1 MDSLMKRTRRNTGFS
16 LIEMATVVGIIA
28 ILAALAYAALEVLP
42 QRTRLTG
49 GALEF
54 AAVVS
59 SARSHAYGRN
69 QRVAVV
75 INADTDSPRGK
86 PIRYWVVVDKWSNLA
101 AAMKAKPDWS
111 TLEDLKPGAPAPAAS
126 EFPLFDSGHFNPSVR
141 VLTPGFIHAVG
152 RVAHKGCTTVMG
164 DRIGLAQGQ
173 PKVRSDIFPPPF
185 CFVPSESG
193 CTFCSGDGNAQPYRG
208 VIFFEPDGGVVFANA
223 EGKPTDVDGDTI
235 PEGAASLT
243 FLPVGG
249 GGVQSAQAI
258 VITNT
263 GLVRTFSTSR

>member
-1 MDSLMKRTRRNTGFS
+1 MKRTRRNSGFS
-16 LIEMATVVGIIA
+16 LVEMATVVGIVA

-54 AAVVS
+54 AAVIS

-69 QRVAVV
+69 QRVAVLL
-75 INADTDSPRGK
+75 NADVESAGK
-86 PIRYWVVVDKWSNLA
+86 PIRYWVLVDKWSNLA
-101 AAMKAKPDWS
+101 AAMKAKPNWS
-111 TLEDLKPGAPAPAAS
+111 ALEDLLPGTPAPPGS
-126 EFPLFDSGHFNPSVR
+126 EFPLFDSGNFNPSVR
-141 VLTPGFIHAVG
+141 VVPQGFAHAVG
-152 RVAHKGCTTVMG
+152 RVAHKGCTAAMG

-185 CFVPSESG
+185 CFVPSEKG
-193 CTFCSGDGNAQPYRG
+193 CTFCKEDGISAAFRG
-208 VIFFEPDGGVVFANA
+208 AIFFEPDGGVWFADS
-223 EGKPTDVDGDTI
+223 EGKPADVDGDTI
-235 PEGAASLT
+235 PEGAASIT

-249 GGVQSAQAI
+249 GGLQSAQAI

-263 GLVRTFSTSR
+263 GLVRTFSAAR

>member
-1 MDSLMKRTRRNTGFS
+1 MKRTRRNTGFT
-16 LIEMATVVGIIA
+16 LVEMATVTGIIA

-54 AAVVS
+54 AAVIS

-75 INADTDSPRGK
+75 LNADGATMGN
-86 PIRYWVVVDKWSNLA
+86 PIRYWVVVDSWSNLA
-101 AAMKAKPDWS
+101 ATMTANPNWRVL
-111 TLEDLKPGAPAPAAS
+111 TDLTPVAPAPAGA

-141 VLTPGFIHAVG
+141 VLTGGFIEAVG
-152 RVAHKGCTTVMG
+152 RVAHKGCTSVLA

-173 PKVRSDIFPPPF
+173 PKVITDIFPPPF
-185 CFVPSESG
+185 CFVPSESP
-193 CTFCSGDGNAQPYRG
+193 CTFCSGDGVAQPFRG
-208 VIFFEPDGGVVFANA
+208 VIFFEPDGVVTFADGL
-223 EGKPTDVDGDTI
+223 GKPSPD
-235 PEGAASLT
+235 GAASIA

-249 GGVQSAQAI
+249 GGLQSAQAI

-263 GLVRTFSTSR
+263 GLVRTFSASR

>member
-1 MDSLMKRTRRNTGFS
+1 MKRTRRNTGFS
-16 LIEMATVVGIIA
+16 LIEMATVVGIVA

-75 INADTDSPRGK
+75 LNADVESAGK

-101 AAMKAKPDWS
+101 ATMKATPGWR
-111 TLEDLKPGAPAPAAS
+111 TLEDLKPGSPAPSGS
-126 EFPLFDSGHFNPSVR
+126 EFPLFDSGNFNPSVR
-141 VLTPGFIHAVG
+141 VLTPGFIDAVG
-152 RVAHKGCTTVMG
+152 RVAHKGCTSVMG

-173 PKVRSDIFPPPF
+173 PKVRPDIFPPPF

-193 CTFCSGDGNAQPYRG
+193 CTFCSGDGVATPFRG
-208 VIFFEPDGGVVFANA
+208 VIFFEPDGGVTFADG
-223 EGKPTDVDGDTI
+223 EGKPSDLDSDGV
-235 PEGAASLT
+235 PEGAASLA

-249 GGVQSAQAI
+249 GGLQSTQAI

-263 GLVRTFSTSR
+263 GLVRTFSASR

>member
-1 MDSLMKRTRRNTGFS
+1 MKRTRRNTGFS
-16 LIEMATVVGIIA
+16 LIEMATVTGIVA

-75 INADTDSPRGK
+75 INADVETVGK
-86 PIRYWVVVDKWSNLA
+86 PISYWVVVDKWSNLA
-101 AAMKAKPDWS
+101 ATMKANPAWS
-111 TLEDLKPGAPAPAAS
+111 TLEDLQPGAPAPAGS
-126 EFPLFDSGHFNPSVR
+126 TFPLFDSGHFNPSVR

-152 RVAHKGCTTVMG
+152 RVAHKGCTSAMG
-164 DRIGLAQGQ
+164 DRIGLALGQ
-173 PKVRSDIFPPPF
+173 PKARSDIFPPPF

-193 CTFCSGDGNAQPYRG
+193 CTFCSGDGTTKPYRG
-208 VIFFEPDGGVVFANA
+208 VIFFEPDGGVVFADA
-223 EGKPTDVDGDTI
+223 EGKPTDADGDTI

-249 GGVQSAQAI
+249 GGLQSAQAI

-263 GLVRTFSTSR
+263 GLVRTFSTAR